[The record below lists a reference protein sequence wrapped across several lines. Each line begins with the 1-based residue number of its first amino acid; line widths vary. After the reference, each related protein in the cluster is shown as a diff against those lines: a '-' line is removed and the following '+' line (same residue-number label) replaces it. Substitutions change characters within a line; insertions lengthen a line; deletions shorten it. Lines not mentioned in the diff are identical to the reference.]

1 MSQPTL
7 DVSVAEDE
15 VIVKEVQAVLAV
27 TRWYHTV
34 PQSTFHVNKIIE
46 LAVTAV
52 VLTTFVPAT
61 SVVVQ
66 AVEAAAP
73 VSSFIPPIA
82 FKSQPVIRLREILS
96 IESTRKSSEGVK
108 AGQVVAVAFMI

>member
-7 DVSVAEDE
+7 DVSVAEEE

-34 PQSTFHVNKIIE
+34 HQSTFHVNRIIE

-52 VLTTFVPAT
+52 VFTTFVPAT

-66 AVEAAAP
+66 AVEAAAALVGGVGDQVNVDP
-73 VSSFIPPIA
+73 HDHI
-82 FKSQPVIRLREILS
+82 VIL
-96 IESTRKSSEGVK
+96 
-108 AGQVVAVAFMI
+108 A